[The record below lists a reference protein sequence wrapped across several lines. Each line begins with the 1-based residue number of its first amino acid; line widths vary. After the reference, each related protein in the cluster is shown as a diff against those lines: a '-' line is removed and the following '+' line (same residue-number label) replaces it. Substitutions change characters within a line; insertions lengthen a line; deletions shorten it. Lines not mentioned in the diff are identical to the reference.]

1 MQGKTVVISAP
12 SGAGKTSI
20 VNFLLN
26 KVSSLEF
33 SISACSREKRLEE
46 TDGINYH
53 FVSPPKFKEMIAS
66 NNLLEWEEVYP
77 DQYYGTLHSELERIW
92 SEKKHVIFDVDVMG
106 GINIKKHFSSNCI
119 SIFIMPPSIRA
130 LKERLSNRG
139 SDSKTSISKRI
150 KKAEEEISKNKQFDY
165 VVLNDDF
172 SVACNKV
179 LKLVTNFLK

>member
-77 DQYYGTLHSELERIW
+77 DQYYGTLHS
-92 SEKKHVIFDVDVMG
+92 
-106 GINIKKHFSSNCI
+106 
-119 SIFIMPPSIRA
+119 
-130 LKERLSNRG
+130 
-139 SDSKTSISKRI
+139 
-150 KKAEEEISKNKQFDY
+150 
-165 VVLNDDF
+165 
-172 SVACNKV
+172 
-179 LKLVTNFLK
+179 